1 MPKNKKVDKIHDMLR
16 YVCHVL
22 IYKEDSSFFF
32 YKCVPTRKYSAV
44 EDVL

>member
-32 YKCVPTRKYSAV
+32 
-44 EDVL
+44 L